1 MVYFNC
7 NFCGLRP
14 TENNSCQGLPGKG
27 RSFFAERSGN
37 GVEKIAN
44 LKKIICLC
52 MSLMLCSLMFL
63 NVSAFENENGEAF
76 LFVSSNGLTIQ
87 YYLDE
92 NNNPYHYINGEKVYL
107 ILPLSHLQV
116 NDDETID
123 LLNQS
128 IQNTNANII
137 MPRAVPTG
145 YFDLSNCAN
154 NQNSREYVKYMFFN
168 KEPDL
173 ISTQVLK
180 YNMSHAYICFQTRDI
195 DKGWFSSSN
204 INFIY
209 YYYSY
214 LEDRWYSMSY
224 FDYDA
229 RSVIKL
235 DNALNT
241 FPYGQFKVNQR
252 DRVIS
257 CNFVVWT
264 TYIW

>member
-1 MVYFNC
+1 
-7 NFCGLRP
+7 
-14 TENNSCQGLPGKG
+14 
-27 RSFFAERSGN
+27 
-37 GVEKIAN
+37 
-44 LKKIICLC
+44 
-52 MSLMLCSLMFL
+52 MFL
-63 NVSAFENENGEAF
+63 NVSAFENENGDAF

-128 IQNTNANII
+128 IQNTNENII
-137 MPRAVPTG
+137 TPRAVPTG

-195 DKGWFSSSN
+195 DKGWLSSSN